1 MMWLRLGGPGPGPTI
16 GCGALLALLGL
27 ILISPVGAFLIKAL
41 GWIVLVVGV
50 AVVVVGV
57 LAWLSRDRPRLQL
70 TAHPWPPTP
79 THQI

>member
-16 GCGALLALLGL
+16 GCGSLLALLGL

-41 GWIVLVVGV
+41 GWIVLVAGV

-57 LAWLSRDRPRLQL
+57 LAWLSRGRQGYD
-70 TAHPWPPTP
+70 
-79 THQI
+79 